1 MNTGEIIG
9 ELIVVLWEKG
19 ILNNQDVI
27 RILGEKNFKQ
37 IMLTADFILSG
48 ILTKEDLN
56 NETKTKQ

>member
-9 ELIVVLWEKG
+9 ELIFVLWEKG

-37 IMLTADFILSG
+37 IMLTADFVLSG
-48 ILTKEDLN
+48 ILKKEDLD
-56 NETKTKQ
+56 NETKTEQ